1 MEKLG
6 LNLGFLLIQIL
17 SFFIIL
23 IVLKAWM
30 FEPMIKMLEER
41 RKKIAQGLED
51 ARIAADARANAEEAA
66 EKIIGEAQ
74 GAASGIIKEA
84 TSRAEILQKEIM
96 TEAEKGLERE
106 RSNALAEVE
115 EERVRLLSEMRGDVS
130 AIAIAAAQ
138 KLIGET
144 LDQKR
149 QQALLKDFF
158 SGVKDGKVT
167 ILEGS
172 SINGNSVEVTS
183 ALPLTS
189 DEQEQVKND
198 IVARNNKPAEISF
211 RVDPSILGGI
221 ILRVGDQ
228 ILDGSVVA
236 QLGNLQKSLR

>member
-66 EKIIGEAQ
+66 DKIIGEAQ

>member
-1 MEKLG
+1 LEKLG

-66 EKIIGEAQ
+66 DKIIGEAQ